1 VVREGVMPG
10 TESEAERE
18 RRQAQRRS
26 SVDRRFGERRQPER
40 AVAGRRVLYV
50 GDRRTTERRITPS
63 VAFQPA

>member
-1 VVREGVMPG
+1 MPG

-26 SVDRRFGERRQPER
+26 SIDRRFGERRQPER
-40 AVAGRRVLYV
+40 AVAGRRVLFA
-50 GDRRTTERRITPS
+50 GDRRTTERRTAQS